1 MADRIRLTNMVFYA
15 YHGAFASERQ
25 LGQRF
30 EVDVD
35 IHADVRRAG
44 ESDDLAHALNYVDVY
59 NIVKNVVTGRPYN
72 LLEAMAERIATD
84 ILAAFDVID
93 VTVRV
98 RKPGA
103 PVGGLLDHAEVEIT
117 RAKAGAGG

>member
-1 MADRIRLTNMVFYA
+1 MADRIRLVNMVFYA
-15 YHGAFASERQ
+15 YHGVFAAERR

-35 IHADVRRAG
+35 LAADLRRAG
-44 ESDDLAHALNYVDVY
+44 QSDDLADTLNYAEVY
-59 NIVKNVVTGRPYN
+59 NVVKNAVTERPYH
-72 LLEAMAERIATD
+72 LLEALAERIAGD
-84 ILAAFDVID
+84 ILASFEVAE

-103 PVGGLLDHAEVEIT
+103 PVGGLLDYAEVEIT
-117 RAKAGAGG
+117 RGKGPVE

>member
-1 MADRIRLTNMVFYA
+1 VADRIRLANMVFYA
-15 YHGAFASERQ
+15 YHGAFDAERQ

-35 IHADVRRAG
+35 LYTDLRGPGQSDQLAD
-44 ESDDLAHALNYVDVY
+44 ALNYVDVY
-59 NIVKNVVTGRPYN
+59 NLVKNVVTGQPYN
-72 LLEAMAERIATD
+72 LLEALAERIAAAL
-84 ILAAFDVID
+84 LAAFEVDE

-103 PVGGLLDHAEVEIT
+103 PVGGLLDYAEVEIT
-117 RAKAGAGG
+117 RAKPRPA